1 MFLKHVLGLFTHPAQ
16 EWQAIRDGRCSDN
29 KCYYSHAFILAALP
43 VIAGFYGTTQV
54 GWEIGNRGVIKLTT
68 DSALQISVLY
78 YITLLVGVFTI
89 GKLIQWMGQT
99 YDATQPLSICIALST
114 YTAMPL
120 FLVGIV
126 QIYPALW
133 LNLVMGL
140 PALAYSVYLLYTGVP
155 VMMDVSKEQGFLFSS
170 AVLAV
175 GLVTL
180 VAILAATVVLWG
192 MGFGPVFTN

>member
-1 MFLKHVLGLFTHPAQ
+1 MFLKHVWGLFTHPVQ
-16 EWQAIRDGRCSDN
+16 EWQAIRGGRCSDS
-29 KCYYSHAFILAALP
+29 KCYYSHVFILAALP

-68 DSALQISVLY
+68 DSALQISALY